1 MKTPPIDLDDE
12 QLRAFGQEVL
22 ELCLAHWQRVP
33 NGKVWEPPDAKA
45 LDRVL
50 RKAMPEQPGDRGA
63 ILAQLRNT
71 VFTAQ
76 AHQAHPRFLAFV
88 PGPGN
93 FVSALGDLI
102 ASVHNP
108 FAGNWLAGAG
118 AQTVERTVIEWL
130 AKEAGLPYGAGG
142 IFLSGGSLS
151 NVTAIIAAREWKF
164 SAGKWGQGAIYL
176 SEQTHVSVRRM
187 LRFLGFDNRQVRVVP
202 SDAGFRLPIEGLRKK
217 MDDDAREGLIPFCVV
232 SNAGTTNTGAV
243 DPMTEISA
251 LCKER
256 RAWMHVDGAYGGLAV
271 LCEEGKAAL
280 SGMELA
286 DSITLDPHKWLFQ
299 PYASSCLLARDPRTL
314 ANAFRTSADYLQDAE
329 GDWNLFDYGPE
340 LTRPFRALKVWLSL
354 EVFGAAAFR
363 EAIAHGFE
371 LARFAESKIAE
382 TADWR
387 VVTPASMGIVT
398 FRHEPEG
405 MKPAQ
410 MDEHNTSIA
419 GQCLRQGF
427 AFVVTTRVRGQVAL
441 RLCTINPR
449 TTKDDI
455 SATMQHLGQLAGSI
469 ES

>member
-1 MKTPPIDLDDE
+1 MKMPRIDLNEE

-33 NGKVWEPPDAKA
+33 GGKVWEPPDAKA

-50 RKAMPEQPGDRGA
+50 RKAMPEDPGNRGA
-63 ILAQLRNT
+63 ILAQLRDT

-76 AHQAHPRFLAFV
+76 AHLAHPRFFAFV

-93 FVSALGDLI
+93 FVSALGDLL

-108 FAGNWLAGAG
+108 FTGSWVEGAG

-142 IFLSGGSLS
+142 LFLSGGTIS
-151 NVTAIIAAREWKF
+151 NMTAIIAAREWKF
-164 SAGKWGQGAIYL
+164 STSKWTQGAIYF

-187 LRFLGFDNRQVRVVP
+187 LRFMGFENRQVRVIP
-202 SDAGFRLPIEGLRKK
+202 SDSGFRLPVDALRKQ
-217 MDDDAREGLIPFCVV
+217 MDADAREGLIPFCVV
-232 SNAGTTNTGAV
+232 ANAGTTNTGAV
-243 DPMTEISA
+243 DPMTEIAA
-251 LCKER
+251 LCKQR
-256 RAWMHVDGAYGGLAV
+256 RAWMHVDGAYGAVAV

-280 SGMELA
+280 AGMELA
-286 DSITLDPHKWLFQ
+286 DSITMDPHKWLFQ
-299 PYASSCLLARDPRTL
+299 PYAASCLLVRDPRNLT
-314 ANAFRTSADYLQDAE
+314 NAFRTGADYLQDAE
-329 GDWNLFDYGPE
+329 GDWNLWDYGPE
-340 LTRPFRALKVWLSL
+340 LSRPFRALKVWLSI

-371 LARFAESKIAE
+371 LAREAE
-382 TADWR
+382 TRIAGMAQWR
-387 VVTPASMGIVT
+387 VLMPSSMGIVI

-405 MKPAQ
+405 MKPAEV
-410 MDEHNTSIA
+410 DAHNTAIA
-419 GQCLRQGF
+419 GECLRQGF
-427 AFVVTTRVRGQVAL
+427 AFVLTTRVRGQVAL

-455 SATMQHLGQLAGSI
+455 AATVRHLGQLAG
-469 ES
+469 EVE